1 MTLGLLWP
9 EKVTRSQWVLLSEAE
24 EEGQLAPL
32 LDGHCYVFG
41 ESEIH
46 EDPLIGPLTSVTG
59 VLGSQGC
66 EG

>member
-9 EKVTRSQWVLLSEAE
+9 EKVLLSEAK
-24 EEGQLAPL
+24 EEGQLALL
-32 LDGHCYVFG
+32 LDGHCYMFG

-46 EDPLIGPLTSVTG
+46 EDPLTSATG
-59 VLGSQGC
+59 VLGSQGY